1 MMRGPVETLAQD
13 IKDGG
18 KDTNCQWPE
27 DSKRNRHLDR
37 VPHPKANPNLNGAA
51 YSVPLGVLPINAQ
64 WVEGVYPEHPDV
76 SRLSVALC
84 IRSLTREQKRQSS
97 NACPDC

>member
-1 MMRGPVETLAQD
+1 MMCGPVDTLAQD

-27 DSKRNRHLDR
+27 DSKRKRHLER

-51 YSVPLGVLPINAQ
+51 YSDPLGVLPSNAQ

-76 SRLSVALC
+76 SRPPVALC
-84 IRSLTREQKRQSS
+84 IRSLKREQKR
-97 NACPDC
+97 